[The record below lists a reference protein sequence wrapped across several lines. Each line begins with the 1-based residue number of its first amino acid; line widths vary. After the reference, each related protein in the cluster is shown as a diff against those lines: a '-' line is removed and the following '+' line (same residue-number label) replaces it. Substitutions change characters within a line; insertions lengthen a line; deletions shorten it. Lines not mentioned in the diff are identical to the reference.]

1 LTHDVSTATGG
12 ASEHASPGSAP
23 PPRRRKDLWGAGLL
37 STGHLLVDMYLTFIP
52 PLWPLFIER
61 YALSLTTVGVV
72 TTVLSVLV
80 LPVQPVTGHI
90 VDRRNPRALF
100 VVGPVLSALAFSF
113 LPVVPAF
120 WMVIVLMAIGRAA
133 NSLYHPP
140 SAKQTM
146 LSAGARVGLVMAFYQ
161 FAGNIGLGMGPIVLP
176 QVIATIG
183 VEWSWLI
190 CIPGLILAAVLYARF
205 VRPASNGE
213 QGQNARVAH
222 VPATGRIPMSVP
234 LVMLIAVMTVRS
246 GVYQGFTTFGPE
258 YLIRR
263 SATLAEAGFAISSIN
278 LVGATLGLAMGAL
291 SDRLGR
297 RSILFVS
304 MLITALALSFFML
317 SPGTSG
323 VWWLAVA
330 GSGLVAVNSVMV
342 VMAQEMHPAHEATA
356 SGLIVGFAFG
366 LGSIFSAPAGMIADH
381 FGLPTALWSLTGLAA
396 LTPILILLVP
406 MRRRRTAPPA
416 PVGS

>member
-1 LTHDVSTATGG
+1 LTRDAASTPAI
-12 ASEHASPGSAP
+12 AREA
-23 PPRRRKDLWGAGLL
+23 PRRRKDLWGAGLL
-37 STGHLLVDMYLTFIP
+37 STGHMLVDMYLTFIP
-52 PLWPLFIER
+52 PLWPLFIQR
-61 YALSLTTVGVV
+61 YSLSLTTVGVV

-90 VDRRNPRALF
+90 VDRRNPRILF

-113 LPVVPAF
+113 LGVVPAF
-120 WMVIVLMAIGRAA
+120 WMVVLLMAIGRAG

-146 LSAGARVGLVMAFYQ
+146 LSAGASAGLVMAFYQ
-161 FAGNIGLGMGPIVLP
+161 FSGNIGLGMGPVVLP
-176 QVIATIG
+176 QLIAWIG
-183 VEWSWLI
+183 LEWSWLA

-205 VRPASNGE
+205 VRVPSGVESGASVRAAQPA
-213 QGQNARVAH
+213 
-222 VPATGRIPMSVP
+222 PAGRIPMSVA

-258 YLIRR
+258 YLVRR
-263 SATLAEAGFAISSIN
+263 GATLAQAGFAISSIN

-291 SDRLGR
+291 SDRFGR
-297 RSILFVS
+297 RSILFVC
-304 MLITALALSFFML
+304 MLITTFALSFFML
-317 SPGTSG
+317 SPGTTG

-366 LGSIFSAPAGMIADH
+366 LGSVFSAPAGMIADH
-381 FGLPTALWSLTGLAA
+381 FGLPAALWSLTALAA
-396 LTPILILLVP
+396 LTPVLILLVP
-406 MRRRRTAPPA
+406 MRRRRAASTT
-416 PVGS
+416 